1 MEEKRFDREK
11 IERGVRMVLEGI
23 GEDPEREGIR
33 ETPFRVAGM
42 LEEVLEGIHV
52 DPSENLQGMIEPEHE
67 EMVIVKE
74 IPLYSICEH
83 HLLPFS
89 GYAHVAYIPKGGR
102 IVGLSKIARVVDIF
116 AKRLQLQERM
126 TKQIADTLYEA
137 IRLYGVM
144 VVIEAEHMCLTMRGV
159 KKPGSL
165 AVTSSVRG
173 LFRNDIKTRQEALSL
188 INPRYRRG

>member
-42 LEEVLEGIHV
+42 LEEILEGIHV

-102 IVGLSKIARVVDIF
+102 IVGLIKIARVVDIF

-137 IRLYGVM
+137 IRPYGVM

>member
-42 LEEVLEGIHV
+42 LEEILEGIHV

-67 EMVIVKE
+67 EIVIVKE

-126 TKQIADTLYEA
+126 TKQIAGTLYEA
-137 IRLYGVM
+137 IRPYGVM

-159 KKPGSL
+159 KKLGSL

>member
-42 LEEVLEGIHV
+42 LEEILEGIHV

-137 IRLYGVM
+137 IRPYGVM
-144 VVIEAEHMCLTMRGV
+144 VVIEAEHMCLTMIGV

-165 AVTSSVRG
+165 VVTSSIRG

>member
-42 LEEVLEGIHV
+42 LEEILEGIHV

-126 TKQIADTLYEA
+126 TKQIVDTLYEA
-137 IRLYGVM
+137 IRPYGVM

>member
-42 LEEVLEGIHV
+42 LEEILEGIHV

-137 IRLYGVM
+137 IRPYGVM
-144 VVIEAEHMCLTMRGV
+144 VVIEAEHMCLTMIGV

-165 AVTSSVRG
+165 VVTSSIRG
-173 LFRNDIKTRQEALSL
+173 LFRNDIKTRQEVLSL